1 MAGYLQLAYLGM
13 LLLSSLGEVLATQLV
28 RSVQGTAVHYGTVR
42 PLTGNRY
49 WSKAV
54 IRSALSIDEKLSL
67 AALPWMDLGMFPN
80 QQVWHNLCN
89 VLSLPR
95 TELDLLKADAIVN
108 KLCPSKNATDAELNI
123 PRRLADE
130 IIEARKAG
138 GSAKALK
145 A

>member
-28 RSVQGTAVHYGTVR
+28 RSVQRTAVHYGTVC

-54 IRSALSIDEKLSL
+54 IRSALSVDEELSL
-67 AALPWMDLGMFPN
+67 AALPWMDLGMFPK
-80 QQVWHNLCN
+80 QEVWHNLCDL
-89 VLSLPR
+89 LSLPR
-95 TELDLLKADAIVN
+95 TALDLLKADEIVR
-108 KLCPSKNATDAELNI
+108 KLCPSKNPTGAELNI

-138 GSAKALK
+138 GAAKAPK